1 MSTTLRA
8 GWVFVL
14 AAVLAVAA
22 LAQQPAP
29 PTISEASAPLVGNDA
44 VQKELKIT
52 ATQKTA
58 IQKAFD
64 TYQKGIESLS
74 KETPKNQQEADRL
87 MQRAQTMRRTMSDSV
102 MKALTAQQRTRLR
115 QIGLQ
120 FYGIFASLS
129 PDISQELKL
138 TEAQRNRIRQAQEQF
153 FNEAMKLQ
161 QQRQQQLQAIPLPKN
176 REDQK
181 EVEAYRKRVTESA
194 ERFAREDQKVLE
206 TSKKKYE
213 AQAMAVLTAAQRT
226 QWTAMLGARFNFPRP
241 A

>member
-29 PTISEASAPLVGNDA
+29 PTISEASAPLVGTDA

-52 ATQKTA
+52 AAQKAA
-58 IQKAFD
+58 IQKAFA
-64 TYQKGIESLS
+64 TYEKGIESLN
-74 KETPKNQQEADRL
+74 KEAPKNQQEAERL
-87 MQRAQTMRRTMSDSV
+87 MQRAMTMRRTMSDSV
-102 MKALTAQQRTRLR
+102 MKALNAQQRARLR

-129 PDISQELKL
+129 PDVSEQLKL

-153 FNEAMKLQ
+153 FKEAMKLQ

-176 REDQK
+176 RDDQK

-194 ERFAREDQKVLE
+194 QRFAREDQRTLE

-213 AQAMAVLTAAQRT
+213 AQALAALTPAQRA
-226 QWTAMLGARFNFPRP
+226 QWTGMLGPAFDFPR
-241 A
+241 AG